1 MSEDTQEMQQE
12 QEVNPLEAVVQDL
25 KGQLDA
31 VKGKNTELLG
41 KMKKYQEN
49 LDNAYK
55 EAEIEKKQELEKAGE
70 FEQLYK
76 SALHEKESVEA
87 QLKQFQ
93 DRANAERKQNVATK
107 IAAEIANPRDVE
119 NLSFFVAQRL
129 NEDGSKVLDSEG
141 QLTVSSYDQLK
152 QEFLDSE
159 RYASMLKGN
168 QSSGGNAPGA
178 SGNAPSNKISRDK
191 WESMGALEQ
200 DNFLDNGGTVID

>member
-1 MSEDTQEMQQE
+1 MSEDTQEIQQE
-12 QEVNPLEAVVQDL
+12 QEVNPLSAVVEDL
-25 KGQLDA
+25 KSQLEA
-31 VKGKNTELLG
+31 VKGKNGELLG
-41 KMKKYQEN
+41 KVKKYQEN

-55 EAEIEKKQELEKAGE
+55 EAEVEKKQELEKAGE

-87 QLKQFQ
+87 QLKEFQ
-93 DRANAERKQNVATK
+93 DRANADRKESVATK

-119 NLSFFVAQRL
+119 NLTFFVAQRL
-129 NEDGSKVLDSEG
+129 SEDGSKVLDKNG
-141 QLTVSSYDQLK
+141 DLTVSSYDQLK

-178 SGNAPSNKISRDK
+178 SGNATSNTIDRAK
-191 WESMGALEQ
+191 WDSMGVLEQ
-200 DNFLDNGGTVID
+200 DAFLDNGGTVID